1 MDSSQTGEGNSEDA
15 VIILQQQ
22 QGEGWAEVGP
32 METTPK
38 ARKKGQPREM
48 NLTAQ
53 CLICNGPA
61 AAHQHYGAVC
71 CYSCRAFF
79 RRGIT
84 RSYVC
89 VRGDDLCQVNSITR
103 TNCKRCRY
111 ARCLAVGMKPELV
124 DATLKRKQEERRR
137 QEMVELQQEMGI
149 QVSNQQ
155 QHRPQPRNGVQ
166 QLLQAQQ
173 VLAAVQGI
181 QHPHSSVDP
190 LAASEQGD
198 RPDEA
203 LLYQALEGK
212 KKVLLELRQ
221 DTVASPRPQQQQ
233 HVQEQFH
240 QQVEQH
246 QQQQVIHQAVL
257 EEQVSLG
264 GRVGPV
270 RQQTYYIFHPPTQ
283 TFEPITIAEFEEQ
296 DVIEEVVVAEDYS
309 LGVDP
314 KQEEE
319 EQAIAVVNEHD
330 YVEVPVEGGE
340 AREAKRPRLSEEEA
354 GNNVKMQ
361 QNNLLDN
368 STIKVDEERKPVLLH
383 QEVKQEVGQVSV
395 IRRLLP
401 SAAPPQQKPTDL
413 GRVIQDTIGG
423 DVKGSIVEVQQA
435 VQQIQPQPQEVP
447 SQQPM
452 HVQQQVQLQVQEQ
465 APQIQVVNH
474 QGQEVQIQE
483 QNDEEQVDIEKLV
496 DFCFEEEMQRPNIP
510 KATAVT
516 MKKGQAGLQ
525 GNVKIEEV
533 IQQEEVKE
541 QDDETS
547 VKRPK
552 VIQRVRR
559 HTSGKKRRQSGS
571 PLPLKKRRKMHH
583 YPIALAINRQQI
595 PSLAFTIEEE
605 FRLHDLVVRN
615 DHIQT
620 MTHQELMKTSPETME
635 RMVNLYLTSQES
647 KIRIQEADMDKACNV
662 SRELFASKAKE
673 IFDEFHTLK
682 RNLAYRVQY
691 TNWPALQ
698 CIQFATF
705 LANKEKGLRNQIK
718 FCGISDHLYE
728 ELAASF
734 PQLKKFTEVNNSH
747 GSIGLGLENYDM
759 FASPW
764 ALTLD
769 DELFFEKT
777 LKELGSLL
785 GEDLR
790 LMVVFQMLVMAT
802 QPPCGKPM
810 NKKVKD
816 IQGDLAQLLYRYL
829 SSKLGTKLSSEIAYK
844 LTGFINKMHRCG
856 DIFMNRRIKML
867 PEEESSTS
875 TCTS

>member
-1 MDSSQTGEGNSEDA
+1 M
-15 VIILQQQ
+15 
-22 QGEGWAEVGP
+22 
-32 METTPK
+32 
-38 ARKKGQPREM
+38 
-48 NLTAQ
+48 
-53 CLICNGPA
+53 
-61 AAHQHYGAVC
+61 
-71 CYSCRAFF
+71 
-79 RRGIT
+79 
-84 RSYVC
+84 
-89 VRGDDLCQVNSITR
+89 
-103 TNCKRCRY
+103 
-111 ARCLAVGMKPELV
+111 
-124 DATLKRKQEERRR
+124 
-137 QEMVELQQEMGI
+137 
-149 QVSNQQ
+149 
-155 QHRPQPRNGVQ
+155 
-166 QLLQAQQ
+166 
-173 VLAAVQGI
+173 
-181 QHPHSSVDP
+181 
-190 LAASEQGD
+190 
-198 RPDEA
+198 
-203 LLYQALEGK
+203 
-212 KKVLLELRQ
+212 
-221 DTVASPRPQQQQ
+221 
-233 HVQEQFH
+233 
-240 QQVEQH
+240 
-246 QQQQVIHQAVL
+246 IHQAVL

-605 FRLHDLVVRN
+605 FRWQKTEDINDL
-615 DHIQT
+615 
-620 MTHQELMKTSPETME
+620 
-635 RMVNLYLTSQES
+635 
-647 KIRIQEADMDKACNV
+647 
-662 SRELFASKAKE
+662 
-673 IFDEFHTLK
+673 
-682 RNLAYRVQY
+682 
-691 TNWPALQ
+691 
-698 CIQFATF
+698 
-705 LANKEKGLRNQIK
+705 
-718 FCGISDHLYE
+718 
-728 ELAASF
+728 
-734 PQLKKFTEVNNSH
+734 
-747 GSIGLGLENYDM
+747 
-759 FASPW
+759 
-764 ALTLD
+764 
-769 DELFFEKT
+769 
-777 LKELGSLL
+777 
-785 GEDLR
+785 
-790 LMVVFQMLVMAT
+790 
-802 QPPCGKPM
+802 
-810 NKKVKD
+810 
-816 IQGDLAQLLYRYL
+816 
-829 SSKLGTKLSSEIAYK
+829 
-844 LTGFINKMHRCG
+844 KMQ
-856 DIFMNRRIKML
+856 
-867 PEEESSTS
+867 
-875 TCTS
+875 

>member
-1 MDSSQTGEGNSEDA
+1 
-15 VIILQQQ
+15 
-22 QGEGWAEVGP
+22 
-32 METTPK
+32 
-38 ARKKGQPREM
+38 
-48 NLTAQ
+48 
-53 CLICNGPA
+53 
-61 AAHQHYGAVC
+61 
-71 CYSCRAFF
+71 
-79 RRGIT
+79 
-84 RSYVC
+84 
-89 VRGDDLCQVNSITR
+89 
-103 TNCKRCRY
+103 
-111 ARCLAVGMKPELV
+111 
-124 DATLKRKQEERRR
+124 
-137 QEMVELQQEMGI
+137 MVELQQEMGI

-155 QHRPQPRNGVQ
+155 QPQRQQARNGVQ

-221 DTVASPRPQQQQ
+221 DTVTSPRPQQQQ
-233 HVQEQFH
+233 QLQQQQVH

-246 QQQQVIHQAVL
+246 QQQQVIQQAVL

-309 LGVDP
+309 GVGIDP

-340 AREAKRPRLSEEEA
+340 AREAKRPRLSEEVNV
-354 GNNVKMQ
+354 NNTNVQ
-361 QNNLLDN
+361 QHNTILENYSTN
-368 STIKVDEERKPVLLH
+368 TIKVDEEKKPVLQH
-383 QEVKQEVGQVSV
+383 QEVKQEAGQVSV

-401 SAAPPQQKPTDL
+401 APPAPSPPQQQKPTDL

-435 VQQIQPQPQEVP
+435 VQQIQ
-447 SQQPM
+447 
-452 HVQQQVQLQVQEQ
+452 QQQQDVQPEQVQEQ
-465 APQIQVVNH
+465 HAAHVVQVVE
-474 QGQEVQIQE
+474 QQLGQDEVQIQ
-483 QNDEEQVDIEKLV
+483 QQQAADEEQVDIEKLV
-496 DFCFEEEMQRPNIP
+496 DFCFEEELQRPNVP
-510 KATAVT
+510 TSVNEKEVEKDDATLQSNDK
-516 MKKGQAGLQ
+516 MK
-525 GNVKIEEV
+525 EV
-533 IQQEEVKE
+533 IKEVLQQ
-541 QDDETS
+541 DEGKTS
-547 VKRPK
+547 SVRRPK

-583 YPIALAINRQQI
+583 YPIALAINRQQV
-595 PSLAFTIEEE
+595 PNLGFTIEEE

-615 DHIQT
+615 DHIQSI
-620 MTHQELMKTSPETME
+620 THQELMKTSPETME
-635 RMVNLYLTSQES
+635 RMVNLYCASQT
-647 KIRIQEADMDKACNV
+647 KILKIEEADMDKACNV
-662 SRELFASKAKE
+662 SRELFASKSKE

-718 FCGISDHLYE
+718 FCGVSDHLYE
-728 ELAASF
+728 ELAESY
-734 PQLKKFTEVNNSH
+734 PQLKRFTEICNSQ
-747 GSIGLGLENYDM
+747 GSLGLGLENYDL
-759 FASPW
+759 FSSPW

-769 DELFFEKT
+769 DEIFFEKT
-777 LKELGSLL
+777 LKELGVLL

-802 QPPCGKPM
+802 QPPGGKPM

-829 SSKLGTKLSSEIAYK
+829 ASKLGTKLSSEIAYK

-867 PEEESSTS
+867 PEEEPSTS
-875 TCTS
+875 S

>member
-1 MDSSQTGEGNSEDA
+1 
-15 VIILQQQ
+15 
-22 QGEGWAEVGP
+22 
-32 METTPK
+32 
-38 ARKKGQPREM
+38 
-48 NLTAQ
+48 
-53 CLICNGPA
+53 
-61 AAHQHYGAVC
+61 
-71 CYSCRAFF
+71 
-79 RRGIT
+79 
-84 RSYVC
+84 
-89 VRGDDLCQVNSITR
+89 
-103 TNCKRCRY
+103 
-111 ARCLAVGMKPELV
+111 
-124 DATLKRKQEERRR
+124 
-137 QEMVELQQEMGI
+137 MVELQQEMGI

-155 QHRPQPRNGVQ
+155 QHRQQPRNGVQ

-221 DTVASPRPQQQQ
+221 DTVTSPRPQQQQ
-233 HVQEQFH
+233 QVQEQIH

-246 QQQQVIHQAVL
+246 QQQQVIQQAVL

-330 YVEVPVEGGE
+330 YVEVPAEGGE
-340 AREAKRPRLSEEEA
+340 AREAKRPRLSEEVA
-354 GNNVKMQ
+354 VHNTNLQHNNVLENY
-361 QNNLLDN
+361 NN
-368 STIKVDEERKPVLLH
+368 TIKVDEEKKPVLQH
-383 QEVKQEVGQVSV
+383 QEVKQEAGQVSV

-401 SAAPPQQKPTDL
+401 AAPAVAPQQKPTDL

-435 VQQIQPQPQEVP
+435 VQQIQQQEIQE
-447 SQQPM
+447 QQPVQ
-452 HVQQQVQLQVQEQ
+452 VQQQIQLQVQEQ
-465 APQIQVVNH
+465 VSRMQVVEQ
-474 QGQEVQIQE
+474 QGQEVQIQ
-483 QNDEEQVDIEKLV
+483 QQQTDEEQVDIEKLV
-496 DFCFEEEMQRPNIP
+496 DFCFEEELQRPNAP
-510 KATAVT
+510 STSSA
-516 MKKGQAGLQ
+516 
-525 GNVKIEEV
+525 NEEV
-533 IQQEEVKE
+533 MEKNQAKLQSKKMKEVIKEVMQQEEVKE
-541 QDDETS
+541 QEGDKAS
-547 VKRPK
+547 VRRPK

-583 YPIALAINRQQI
+583 YPIALAINRQQV
-595 PSLAFTIEEE
+595 PNLGFTIEEE

-615 DHIQT
+615 DHIQSI
-620 MTHQELMKTSPETME
+620 THQELMKTSPETME
-635 RMVNLYLTSQES
+635 RMMNLFCVSQNT
-647 KIRIQEADMDKACNV
+647 KVKIQEADMDKVCNAT
-662 SRELFASKAKE
+662 RELFASKSKE

-682 RNLAYRVQY
+682 QNLAYRVQY

-698 CIQFATF
+698 TIQFASF
-705 LANKEKGLRNQIK
+705 LANKGKGLRHQIK
-718 FCGISDHLYE
+718 FCGVSDHLYE
-728 ELAASF
+728 EVADSY
-734 PQLKKFTEVNNSH
+734 PQLKKFIKICDTQ
-747 GSIGLGLENYDM
+747 GSVGLSMENYDM
-759 FASPW
+759 FSSPW

-769 DELFFEKT
+769 DEIFFEKT
-777 LKELGSLL
+777 LKELGALL
-785 GEDLR
+785 GDDQR
-790 LMVVFQMLVMAT
+790 LIVVFQMLVMAT
-802 QPPCGKPM
+802 QPPGGKPM

-829 SSKLGTKLSSEIAYK
+829 ASKLGTKLSSEVAYK

-856 DIFMNRRIKML
+856 DIMMNRRIKML
-867 PEEESSTS
+867 PDEESSTS
-875 TCTS
+875 SCSS